1 MKNSLSPENIV
12 VLIPSE
18 KLNLSDD
25 EKLSITRCRKILGRY
40 TIIAVLPEKFRD
52 SRKPPE
58 FEGLKFEY
66 FPDRYFRSTR
76 SYSRLLL
83 SSEFYVRFKSFE
95 YMLIHQ
101 TDVMVFKDELLEWAE
116 KGYDYI
122 GAPWF
127 AGDSAQNDN
136 LFVGVGNGGLSLR
149 KISSFIDILK
159 KGEISR
165 TLWDLYAIPAHF
177 GLRNLALLKIF
188 MHMKKRNINLPYRK
202 MFISFLFTHRCP
214 NEDIFWGAFAR
225 LFSDTFKIP
234 SCDEALKFS
243 VEVNPR
249 RCFKILGEKLPFGCH
264 AWAKW
269 DRKFWEE
276 VFGEVRKFE
285 NAEVRKF

>member
-1 MKNSLSPENIV
+1 MKKSLSSENIV

-25 EKLSITRCRKILGRY
+25 EKLSITRCRKILARY
-40 TIIAVLPEKFRD
+40 QIISVLPERFRD

-58 FEGLKFEY
+58 LEGLKFEY
-66 FPDRYFRSTR
+66 FSDKYFRSTR

-83 SSEFYVRFKSFE
+83 SSEFYARFKSYE

-101 TDVMVFKDELLEWAE
+101 TDAMVFRDELLEWAE
-116 KGYDYI
+116 KDYDYI

-127 AGDSAQNDN
+127 AGDCARDN
-136 LFVGVGNGGLSLR
+136 SGMVGVGNGGLSLR
-149 KISSFIDILK
+149 KIQTFIDVLE
-159 KGEISR
+159 KGELTSE
-165 TLWDLYAIPAHF
+165 LEKLYPIPIHF

-188 MHMKKRNINLPYRK
+188 IYLKNRGVNFPYRK
-202 MFISFLFTHRCP
+202 IFISFLFTHRCP

-225 LFSDTFKIP
+225 LFSKTFKIP

-269 DRKFWEE
+269 DREFWEA
-276 VFGEVRKFE
+276 FLQK
-285 NAEVRKF
+285 